1 MKRSFTINSRWSFL
15 HLFGYKELADFAMQR
30 ENILGISTGIEK
42 IKETTKEILSDVK
55 PEYTLSEIIEC
66 LKGASLKEE
75 YEYDEGDSIAL
86 IINGE
91 EDGYKHIYLSE
102 EEPYGKSK
110 YDYDYQID
118 INRSQHID
126 YNVEEV
132 INANLD
138 IDNEFVR
145 DIVYG
150 VITYENEIIEIANKY
165 MKNWDISRIDKTG
178 AAILKMAIY
187 ELKYTDTPHIV
198 VINEA
203 VELAKKYSDD
213 SVRKIINAVLDKM
226 IKE

>member
-1 MKRSFTINSRWSFL
+1 MKSRS
-15 HLFGYKELADFAMQR
+15 ELR
-30 ENILGISTGIEK
+30 EK
-42 IKETTKEILSDVK
+42 IMFIL
-55 PEYTLSEIIEC
+55 
-66 LKGASLKEE
+66 
-75 YEYDEGDSIAL
+75 
-86 IINGE
+86 
-91 EDGYKHIYLSE
+91 
-102 EEPYGKSK
+102 
-110 YDYDYQID
+110 YQID

-126 YNVEEV
+126 YNVEE
-132 INANLD
+132 IISSNLD

-150 VITYENEIIEIANKY
+150 VITYEDEIISIANKY

-213 SVRKIINAVLDKM
+213 AVRKIINAVLDKM